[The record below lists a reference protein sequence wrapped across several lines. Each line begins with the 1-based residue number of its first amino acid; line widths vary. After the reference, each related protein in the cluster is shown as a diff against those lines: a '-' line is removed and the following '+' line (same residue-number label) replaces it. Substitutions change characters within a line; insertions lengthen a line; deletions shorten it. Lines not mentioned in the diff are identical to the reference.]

1 MINKL
6 FDRLDDWRRLPSYQL
21 EKRVD
26 IFFAIYLPLIFKEHF
41 NETVIDIIP
50 EFPIRVGTF
59 NDDNNL
65 NLSFKAD
72 YALFTESKKVYL
84 VELKTDN
91 GSTREKQNEYYNL
104 TIEKGFEK
112 IINGIIDIYKA
123 TSYKDKYE
131 KLLKKLIC
139 NGSIILKDLEF
150 ISTSKYVFNNEPIFI
165 KPTKIADD
173 FGYILT
179 FQNIIKVI
187 EKQDDEFTK
196 RFIKSL
202 KEWIH

>member
-6 FDRLDDWRRLPSYQL
+6 FDRLDDWRNLPSYQF
-21 EKRVD
+21 EKRAD

-50 EFPIRVGTF
+50 EFPIRVGTI

-91 GSTREKQNEYYNL
+91 GSTSKKQNEYYNL

-123 TSYKDKYE
+123 INYKDKYE

-165 KPTKIADD
+165 KPSKIADD

-179 FQNIIKVI
+179 FQNIIKII

-196 RFIKSL
+196 RFVKSL
-202 KEWIH
+202 KAWIF